1 MKFRHFSG
9 MELSFAEPEMVQK
22 HISQIRGTFLVDP
35 IDGTRIRHSG
45 TDSLVAFIVASGTAE
60 LASDVVEKAKHH
72 IVDTIAA
79 MISGLSL
86 DVGKRALEI
95 VPLLEG
101 RQEAMVIG
109 SPVRLPFQHAAMVN
123 AMLAHAD
130 ETDDSHEKSKFHP
143 GCGIVPAALALA
155 ERQAAGG
162 RDIIRAVALGYD
174 VGARVLEALGP
185 MPLNMAGHASHA
197 MGPLFGCAAVAAC
210 LLGFDASRT
219 RHLLSYAGHEASG
232 LSCWMSDADHVQKA
246 FVFGAMAAKNALF
259 SALLCEHG
267 WTGCPEVISA
277 ERGLLHAYGTGKGG
291 RSLDE
296 PMTLGDEILHSDIK
310 KWCVG
315 SPIQACLDSLE
326 ALLSSLPSDVEQ
338 ILSVEVEIQANEV
351 FIVEARAMPNISLQH
366 LLALFLVDRELTFDS
381 VHDVDRMHDP
391 RVLAVRKRISLIPS
405 IELQEAGG
413 RQAIV
418 RIKMADG
425 RTLRHHTPC
434 VRGTWKN
441 RMSRDEIDAKAFE
454 LVEPVLGRAPAR
466 RLLDG
471 LWKLETLTKEQWVAL
486 IGITRELP
494 QPQSPA

>member
-1 MKFRHFSG
+1 M
-9 MELSFAEPEMVQK
+9 A
-22 HISQIRGTFLVDP
+22 DP
-35 IDGTRIRHSG
+35 IDGAQTRNSG
-45 TDSLVAFIVASGTAE
+45 TDSLVAFIMAAGTAE
-60 LASDVVEKAKHH
+60 LTADVVEKTKHH
-72 IVDTIAA
+72 IVDTVAA
-79 MISGLSL
+79 MISGLTL
-86 DVGKRALEI
+86 DVGKRALQI

-101 RQEAMVIG
+101 RPEAGVAG

-155 ERQAAGG
+155 ERQKADG
-162 RDIIRAVALGYD
+162 RDIVRAVALGYD

-197 MGPLFGCAAVAAC
+197 IGPLFGCAAVAAN

-219 RHLLSYAGHEASG
+219 GHLLSYAGHETSG
-232 LSCWMSDADHVQKA
+232 LSCWMSDSDHVQKA

-259 SALLCEHG
+259 SALLCEQG

-277 ERGLLHAYGTGKGG
+277 ERGLLHAYGTGEGG

-296 PMTLGDEILHSDIK
+296 PMILGNEILHSDIK

-326 ALLSSLPSDVEQ
+326 AMLPSIPADVEQ
-338 ILSVEVEIQANEV
+338 IRSVDVEIQANEV

-381 VHDVDRMHDP
+381 VHDVGRMQDS

-418 RIKMADG
+418 RVNLADG
-425 RTLRHHTPC
+425 QTLRHHTPC

-441 RMSRDEIDAKAFE
+441 RMSRDEIDAKAFG
-454 LVEPVLGRAPAR
+454 LVEPILGRSRAR
-466 RLLDG
+466 DLLDG
-471 LWKLETLTKEQWVAL
+471 LWKLETLSNERWVAL
-486 IGITRELP
+486 TGLFTGELP
-494 QPQSPA
+494 RGC